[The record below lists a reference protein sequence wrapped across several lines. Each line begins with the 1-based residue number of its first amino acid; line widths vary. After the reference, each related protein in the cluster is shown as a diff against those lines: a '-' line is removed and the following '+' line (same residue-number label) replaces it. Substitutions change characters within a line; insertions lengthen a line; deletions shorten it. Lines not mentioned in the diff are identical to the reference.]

1 MLTNDK
7 VNLMGKQIKSLLD
20 ELSKMAPERDK
31 YVVIESRAQHFITSG
46 INLLKQIDESFTAE
60 EADELT
66 RRLFN
71 SLKGRDVSKFERKI
85 RQLRESKERKIEGVV
100 IGDDDE

>member
-1 MLTNDK
+1 MSD
-7 VNLMGKQIKSLLD
+7 QIKSLLG
-20 ELSKMAPERDK
+20 ELDRMVPNRDK
-31 YVVIESRAQHFITSG
+31 YTVLESRAHHFITSG

-71 SLKGRDVSKFERKI
+71 SLRGRDPAKFQRKI
-85 RQLRESKERKIEGVV
+85 RQLKESKEKKT
-100 IGDDDE
+100 DE

>member
-1 MLTNDK
+1 MSD
-7 VNLMGKQIKSLLD
+7 QIKSLLG
-20 ELSKMAPERDK
+20 ELDRMVPNRDK
-31 YVVIESRAQHFITSG
+31 YTVLESRAHHFITSG

-71 SLKGRDVSKFERKI
+71 SLRGRDPAKFQRKI
-85 RQLRESKERKIEGVV
+85 RQLKESKEKKA
-100 IGDDDE
+100 DE